1 MRKCLTI
8 SFLTCA
14 VTVLLLFT
22 AEISYAALEMEYYTY
37 GSFDAVLSAFQKA
50 ALVFSDKNYMGLMFT
65 VITLGIFFAA
75 TGSMISA
82 LKGMK
87 TGGFSWAVPVGIG
100 VTLFLAMVIPKGTIW
115 IYDPVKNRSQAVG
128 DVPEGL
134 VLLAGTTNLIERGLV
149 DVISTSTDPIGY
161 QQQAGGIGFDML
173 NNVHSKGINLGDQ
186 YIHDSLRSYTEDCVF
201 FELLRTGTQLSA
213 NTINKN
219 SDFIGLYQQ
228 AENPAVFTVYYK
240 DEDDWRAGKTKTCT
254 EAYALLVT
262 DLKDTAKYTNVTKAR
277 CGEIGFDPTNPAEFQ
292 QCKDMFANLAS
303 WFEGAAWEQ
312 VNFFKQVLIAQTFSD
327 AIIAASPDTSLAIMM
342 SRNAGTSMMATGA
355 MANSWIPTIR
365 GILVSVAIMLT
376 PFLVIFLPT
385 PLYGKA
391 LGLICGLFIWPMSWG
406 IIDAA
411 LHQFAMDFSYKAMEE
426 VRQNE
431 LGLLAVSSFG
441 TSSLKALA
449 MFGTIRW
456 AGLMLSTVITGMMI
470 KFGGQALAMMAGS
483 LTSPVQGA
491 AAKAGMDTQTP
502 EGRTAL
508 DKNLI
513 SAHGWHST
521 IRPNFSTTELANAGA
536 VKQAGDIQGTT
547 DMINAFDMEGA
558 VRKIADQKIGFTLDK
573 AAGGKAARD
582 TGLKQASKIKETVA
596 KTNLL
601 GDEKAIGR
609 MDGDENFIREAS
621 DTIAKEKQK
630 KINSMKDVDV
640 PVTNPLG
647 SYNNMKNGKVKDVRF
662 SNLNTGIGVSQ
673 RDSLVRSA
681 AKDLSNNKT
690 VREALLSG
698 KELSKSFKVDKG
710 FSKTVSNTLNQ
721 ETAKNLSS
729 NMSFGKSMSEE
740 KRKDFIRAIK
750 VGAAFKGNG
759 VDGRLQWMWTSK
771 DGKTF
776 KEDLSLNDAQSIKDA
791 RNQAITDTFS
801 KVESTSQNLKNLQQ
815 ISGEVGAVESYK
827 SLTQAQTEDSASRKL
842 NIDTAPELLEYVRK
856 TYFGDQKR
864 EEGRESALK
873 KVAEWRT
880 EDPAKLVEVQKT
892 VTDNIYD
899 RLKPSDFV
907 TPDVNTMKERGV
919 ILQEKWEN
927 LTDEIK
933 SNTDGITSDSLKP
946 PPPKAKGIN
955 RAEKNKGTADI
966 VHKILNEGKGSRP
979 IIESE
984 KK

>member
-149 DVISTSTDPIGY
+149 DVISTSADPIGY

-186 YIHDSLRSYTEDCVF
+186 YIHDSLRSYTKDCVF

-262 DLKDTAKYTNVTKAR
+262 DLKNTAKYTNVTKAR

-502 EGRTAL
+502 EGRAH
-508 DKNLI
+508 LI
-513 SAHGWHST
+513 DAMPSAASAHMWANKYSHNQRTEAAAYDRMVKTGSALET
-521 IRPNFSTTELANAGA
+521 IKQLGPNASDSVSKARGYDTGANTVATETKAANMNADTAGGLMGAAQLATMKDTMGQIEKDRGLPNYLER
-536 VKQAGDIQGTT
+536 
-547 DMINAFDMEGA
+547 N
-558 VRKIADQKIGFTLDK
+558 KIIGKGK
-573 AAGGKAARD
+573 AAGFY
-582 TGLKQASKIKETVA
+582 A
-596 KTNLL
+596 KPDKFKRALSRP
-601 GDEKAIGR
+601 D
-609 MDGDENFIREAS
+609 M
-621 DTIAKEKQK
+621 
-630 KINSMKDVDV
+630 
-640 PVTNPLG
+640 
-647 SYNNMKNGKVKDVRF
+647 
-662 SNLNTGIGVSQ
+662 SN
-673 RDSLVRSA
+673 
-681 AKDLSNNKT
+681 
-690 VREALLSG
+690 
-698 KELSKSFKVDKG
+698 
-710 FSKTVSNTLNQ
+710 
-721 ETAKNLSS
+721 
-729 NMSFGKSMSEE
+729 
-740 KRKDFIRAIK
+740 
-750 VGAAFKGNG
+750 
-759 VDGRLQWMWTSK
+759 
-771 DGKTF
+771 
-776 KEDLSLNDAQSIKDA
+776 
-791 RNQAITDTFS
+791 
-801 KVESTSQNLKNLQQ
+801 
-815 ISGEVGAVESYK
+815 
-827 SLTQAQTEDSASRKL
+827 
-842 NIDTAPELLEYVRK
+842 
-856 TYFGDQKR
+856 
-864 EEGRESALK
+864 EEGYIR
-873 KVAEWRT
+873 
-880 EDPAKLVEVQKT
+880 
-892 VTDNIYD
+892 
-899 RLKPSDFV
+899 
-907 TPDVNTMKERGV
+907 
-919 ILQEKWEN
+919 
-927 LTDEIK
+927 
-933 SNTDGITSDSLKP
+933 
-946 PPPKAKGIN
+946 
-955 RAEKNKGTADI
+955 
-966 VHKILNEGKGSRP
+966 
-979 IIESE
+979 
-984 KK
+984 

>member
-115 IYDPVKNRSQAVG
+115 IYDPVKNRNQAVG

-262 DLKDTAKYTNVTKAR
+262 DLKKTAKYTNVTKAR

-483 LTSPVQGA
+483 VTSPVQGA

-801 KVESTSQNLKNLQQ
+801 KVKSTSQNLKNLQQ

-842 NIDTAPELLEYVRK
+842 NIDTAPELLEYVRR